1 MGSCSL
7 SIKDSGTRFWGIGY
21 RTARSAYRTLALRAI
36 GYRRKA
42 RGDGYEN
49 SVVEEPRC
57 FLLGELVELV
67 GLVLLV
73 G

>member
-7 SIKDSGTRFWGIGY
+7 SIKDSGTRFWVIG
-21 RTARSAYRTLALRAI
+21 YRTLALRAI

-42 RGDGYEN
+42 RGNGYEN

-57 FLLGELVELV
+57 FLLGELVEL
-67 GLVLLV
+67 GRLVVLGALGILV
-73 G
+73 C